1 MIEDQDIQD
10 RFKVAEVPPTRLTTT
25 AVVGAGRRRATR
37 RRALRAGGGVALAA
51 ALAVAVPSFV
61 ARAGGHTANLAS
73 GGDIRTVR
81 CAATNLLAPT
91 GVTEVYPEAVD
102 PSGRYILGN
111 TVTRRGEAVGGK
123 AVGGKGEDVDMRA
136 VLWTDGQPQA
146 LPLIGASVRASAVN
160 AQGTVAGVAGDGD
173 GQGRWDSV
181 IRYTGGVPEKLTA
194 PPGDWKFSP
203 LVKVD
208 AAGNVLA
215 VASPEHKPHDY
226 AVLVWKAGSAT
237 ATRLTLPTGIET
249 INVTDAGTVIGS
261 VKSSGAT
268 YVWDQ
273 QGGRR
278 QLATSRDG
286 AANFAHR
293 GDWVTAN
300 LGSSGTVVRWDVR
313 TGEMTDT
320 GLHEPANGVNALGWI
335 LGGTTVQRDDAV
347 VDLAGAGGLTAT
359 PRDVSDTGL
368 VIGSMYAYGT
378 PSTEPSPSTNPST
391 NPSSAPGQARSGM
404 FSWQCAR

>member
-1 MIEDQDIQD
+1 MIEDQELREQL
-10 RFKVAEVPPTRLTTT
+10 KGVEVPPSGLTTT
-25 AVVGAGRRRATR
+25 AVVDAGRRRAGR

-61 ARAGGHTANLAS
+61 ARAGGNTANLAS
-73 GGDIRTVR
+73 GGDLRSVR
-81 CAATNLLAPT
+81 CAATNLPAPA
-91 GVTEVYPEAVD
+91 GVTEVFAEAVD

-111 TVTRRGEAVGGK
+111 TVTRRGKFVVE
-123 AVGGKGEDVDMRA
+123 KGEDVDMLP

-208 AAGNVLA
+208 ATGNVLA
-215 VASPEHKPHDY
+215 VASPENKPHDY
-226 AVLVWKAGSAT
+226 AVLVWKAGAAT

-261 VKSSGAT
+261 VKASGAT

-278 QLATSRDG
+278 HLATSRDG
-286 AANFAHR
+286 AANFANR

-300 LGSSGTVVRWDVR
+300 LSSSGTVVRWSLS

-347 VDLAGAGGLTAT
+347 VDLAGAGALTAT

-378 PSTEPSPSTNPST
+378 PSTEPSTSTST
-391 NPSSAPGQARSGM
+391 APGPPGSGV